1 MEQHTFE
8 SNPIARQP
16 AVPLQPVIDP
26 AGWTAEEMRSTGDW
40 VYQLSATEIGEIAEA
55 VEGVKKRAIAII
67 DIRREDFP
75 LPSFG
80 PALDDFRRE
89 ILHGRGFKTLRGVP
103 VADYTIEQ
111 SAIACF
117 GIGTYIGKAVSQ
129 NAMGHLLGHV
139 RDLNVDPNSPT
150 KRGYHSSG
158 SLPFH
163 SDSCDVVGLLCLHA
177 AKTGGTSAIVP
188 TVTLHNKLLKRRP
201 DLVEALS
208 QPMYRDRRG
217 EVPEGMTNWYAL
229 PYFNYNEGYLTT
241 TKGYFI
247 TSKENFPEDVVLTP
261 KQIEAV
267 EVVAA
272 LAQEFRFDMEFLQGD
287 FQFLHNHVMLHA
299 RTDYEDWPEPE
310 RMRHLLRLWLST
322 PDEEGGRP
330 LPQGFYDRYAITK
343 DDGRPGGII
352 CKDTVLKAP
361 LIPE

>member
-241 TKGYFI
+241 TKGLLHHLEG
-247 TSKENFPEDVVLTP
+247 KFPRRRRADAETDRGGGSGRRPGAGTP
-261 KQIEAV
+261 VRHGIPPGRFPVPAQPRD
-267 EVVAA
+267 AA
-272 LAQEFRFDMEFLQGD
+272 RADRLRGL
-287 FQFLHNHVMLHA
+287 A
-299 RTDYEDWPEPE
+299 RTGTHASSVE
-310 RMRHLLRLWLST
+310 
-322 PDEEGGRP
+322 
-330 LPQGFYDRYAITK
+330 IVVV
-343 DDGRPGGII
+343 
-352 CKDTVLKAP
+352 DTR
-361 LIPE
+361 